1 MAKTIRARRT
11 KLRRLRAQRHMT
23 RFLQW
28 LFLKRHSTNTR
39 LHAHAPSPHPHSL
52 HHHTTNAA
60 VIYPPARLRLARNG
74 ARLRLGINCCGVC
87 ARRTR
92 KTRRGLIRCRECS
105 RALYCSPRCLQLD
118 HPVHHASCLL
128 LRTADTNAPPA
139 ATPAT
144 DHPKLVA
151 QALQHSTLSWLLAR
165 PNLISHG
172 WTAALIAAAPSCA
185 NLSLHDLSILS
196 YPLSLA
202 LVASLLPTAS
212 HSSQKHRVWVVGAGP
227 AECAVPRTCWLA
239 LADRITDLCFI
250 GPEVN
255 HNDTVSIGGVRIEYK
270 RDCFRTLDTRAT
282 LVVGFN
288 LGLTHPDYDWSDA
301 PLLVGNHHLALFSN
315 SRVELDAEIDL
326 LTNKHGCKSAVSVVS
341 RNPFHCP
348 LWRQSTTLANDLYR
362 KHSWLAFLGR
372 RANQIHLKK
381 FLRRA
386 SNGHAT

>member
-1 MAKTIRARRT
+1 MAKTFRARRT
-11 KLRRLRAQRHMT
+11 KLRRLKARHHMT

-28 LFLKRHSTNTR
+28 LFLKRQSCS
-39 LHAHAPSPHPHSL
+39 LLPAQAASQPHSL
-52 HHHTTNAA
+52 HHHTTTAA
-60 VIYPPARLRLARNG
+60 VIYPPARPRLARSG

-87 ARRTR
+87 ARRVR
-92 KTRRGLIRCRECS
+92 KARHGLIRCRECS

-118 HPVHHASCLL
+118 HPVHYASCLL
-128 LRTADTNAPPA
+128 LRTTDTNPA
-139 ATPAT
+139 SVAAPAT
-144 DHPKLVA
+144 DHPQLVA
-151 QALQHSTLSWLLAR
+151 QALHHSTLSWLLAR
-165 PNLISHG
+165 PNFIRHG

-202 LVASLLPTAS
+202 LVATLLPTT
-212 HSSQKHRVWVVGAGP
+212 SSQKHRVWVVGAGP

-239 LADRITDLCFI
+239 LADRITDLCFV

-255 HNDTVSIGGVRIEYK
+255 HDDIVSIGGVRIEYR
-270 RDCFRTLDTRAT
+270 RDCFHTLDKRAT
-282 LVVGFN
+282 LVIGFN
-288 LGLTHPDYDWSDA
+288 LGLTHPDYDWSHA
-301 PLLVGNHHLALFSN
+301 PLLLGNHHLALFSN
-315 SRVELDAEIDL
+315 SRVELNAEIDL
-326 LTNKHGCKSAVSVVS
+326 LRHKHGSKSTVAVVS

-372 RANQIHLKK
+372 NAHQIHLKK

-386 SNGHAT
+386 NNCHAT